1 VCAPTLSA
9 ERANGLLHAVAG
21 APSRRQA
28 TEVEFNVVNATIASV
43 EMESTGVLVNDTEG
57 TATTIQDV
65 DADATREPTV
75 LRTTKVC
82 RPGLRRE

>member
-1 VCAPTLSA
+1 
-9 ERANGLLHAVAG
+9 
-21 APSRRQA
+21 
-28 TEVEFNVVNATIASV
+28 
-43 EMESTGVLVNDTEG
+43 MESTGVLVNDTEG